1 MIDRNKIQE
10 KYPRIKET
18 SKSARSRSPHR
29 VLPSYVAKHVFNG
42 RLTHITNNRINF
54 ADEDKEKKGKKKEK
68 KKDGRYI
75 VRYTWTPYYKYVHRG
90 DVGIG
95 HLLRWKE
102 YRQEVVSAAGT
113 GLQVHAYILPGLSVA
128 KIKPLR
134 HQDPMSRR
142 CAATRIATR
151 FQMACTCSA
160 NSMSVIRLELS
171 VAYLRDVLPTCVLG
185 KD

>member
-1 MIDRNKIQE
+1 M
-10 KYPRIKET
+10 
-18 SKSARSRSPHR
+18 SKSARSRSPYNAFSC
-29 VLPSYVAKHVFNG
+29 LTWWNVFLNG

-54 ADEDKEKKGKKKEK
+54 ADEDKEKKGKKKERK
-68 KKDGRYI
+68 KKEEIYCILYVDL
-75 VRYTWTPYYKYVHRG
+75 TSYYKYVHRG

-102 YRQEVVSAAGT
+102 YRQDVVSAAGS

-151 FQMACTCSA
+151 FQVACTCSA
-160 NSMSVIRLELS
+160 NSMSVIRLGLS
-171 VAYLRDVLPTCVLG
+171 VAYLRDVLAKQSTYWERI
-185 KD
+185 